1 MLTSNTKDTYTNTN
15 TNTNTNT
22 KKTNKPISFKLQSIN
37 HPATIISPKHT
48 VVPFRSIKT
57 NNTFLLNFILKEAPK
72 TISVNAKKTIH
83 VNFNDNGDSHKSFT
97 TDAKQC
103 YAQTLA
109 FLITGDHIY
118 ANNVITIVSAWFN
131 TCTVFKGDNA
141 PLLAAWG
148 TSSMARSCEILK
160 YTYSQWPV
168 SFESNY
174 IAWVKKLLLPHLRG
188 ETEQY
193 KLKWGFYNNW
203 HTSITEAR
211 LQFAILCND
220 INEINLCIHQFIN
233 IFDFYINESGLT
245 YESFRDSDHNC
256 FGLAGIINTCEILF
270 HQNIDFFSYRDNIL
284 LKCVELHAAVYAS
297 NLVPKHTGLNCQLK
311 QFNVFKWIQ
320 PSSWEIV
327 YNHFVHRCQNE
338 MPYTKILLD
347 KIRPCKYELHWGYDT
362 ITHCAL
368 TN

>member
-1 MLTSNTKDTYTNTN
+1 MLPKMLPKDTRLRSEY
-15 TNTNTNT
+15 
-22 KKTNKPISFKLQSIN
+22 LQFHNLI

-48 VVPFRSIKT
+48 IVPFRSIKT
-57 NNTFLLNFILKEAPK
+57 NNTFLLDFILKEAPK
-72 TISVNAKKTIH
+72 NVNNNAKQTIH

-109 FLITGDHIY
+109 FLVTGDQVY
-118 ANNVITIVSAWFN
+118 ALNAIKIITAWIN

-160 YTYSQWPV
+160 YTYPQWQS
-168 SFESNY
+168 SFEASY
-174 IAWVKKLLLPHLRG
+174 IAWVKKLLSPHLRG
-188 ETEQY
+188 ETEKY

-211 LQFAILCND
+211 LQFALLCND
-220 INEINLCIHQFIN
+220 ITEINFCIQQFIT
-233 IFDFYINESGLT
+233 IFDFYINDSGLT

-256 FGLAGIINTCEILF
+256 FGLAGIINICEILF
-270 HQNIDFFSYRDNIL
+270 HQNIDLFSYRDNVL
-284 LKCVELHAAVYAS
+284 LKCIELHAAVYAS
-297 NLVPKHTGLNCQLK
+297 NVIPKQPGLNCQLT
-311 QFNVFKWIQ
+311 QFNVYKWIQ

-327 YNHFVHRCQNE
+327 YNHFVNRCKKE
-338 MPYTKILLD
+338 MPYTKVLLN

-362 ITHCAL
+362 ITHGY
-368 TN
+368 